1 MPFDPSAEAFADLT
15 EQALDAKEIRDK
27 LNESESSTDELRAFI
42 AQRAPEI
49 WASASVQIASYNE
62 AEKAVA
68 AAEADFSVSVSSA
81 PFLVYLFSDLLPGVF
96 GIAIGLAVL
105 IGLASWGLAFVRQGV
120 VWLFLR
126 ISWIPT
132 VAIAA
137 IIVLSLVILYWTSRP
152 GRQKYAALKSASHA
166 ALEAA
171 RRQRDAHQNDIF
183 PAVINS
189 IVANLREFF
198 DNMASPPF
206 RLDLPDADTTRFS
219 EVPNPQF
226 DIITD
231 ARRYLRTR
239 VEKMNGGSIGIAGP
253 RGCGKTTLLRSF
265 CPEGNVDPKE
275 LSIFATAPVQY
286 EPREFLLQIFTFVCS
301 RIIAK
306 ETKTDQQ
313 SSWTEMDSLRASTT
327 PTLLEPGI
335 AASILTVVAF
345 ILLSFGFMLASVRIY
360 QASAHFPKSPTVTT
374 QTAASSI
381 SALIAASN
389 AKIEWTVHA
398 ILDSD
403 ALPYLLWGA
412 IAFLCATVLLF
423 YADGAGVPEIVRF
436 YSPYG
441 IVERLR
447 GRKKAKAAALAPE
460 EIRPKAV
467 ALVNRA
473 RRTLRGLRFQQSY
486 SSGWS
491 GSLKLPVGLEG
502 GANTAITFA
511 ERQLGLPE
519 IVYEYREFLKAAAA
533 CYDRIFVGIDELD
546 KLPSDEDAKKF
557 LNGIKAI
564 FGQEKTYYIVS
575 ISENALSNFERR
587 GLPIRDEFD
596 SSFDDAVHLNYFD
609 LVSSRRLLA
618 RRSSEP
624 PPAVYRAFCHV
635 VSGGLPR
642 DLIRICRNLYDYR
655 REFPTSANTIAD
667 LSGALICRD
676 IKAKLD
682 AVQYSLQRVTNEKA
696 AAGLLSLISVRSWD
710 ANSLQDVLYSLHR
723 SQQTL
728 EESASRSSNP
738 DQRADSLEL
747 ASIVEE
753 TKAYLYFCL
762 ATIVIFHSITGQAVF
777 QQLEQASTFDRLATA
792 RQLLAVNRTAA
803 MAALHAIV
811 PLPLTPLTALPPLTL
826 IAPVA

>member
-1 MPFDPSAEAFADLT
+1 MPFDPSAQALADFI
-15 EQALDAKEIRDK
+15 EQALDTQEIRDK
-27 LNESESSTDELRAFI
+27 LNESECSADELRVFI

-49 WASASVQIASYNE
+49 WASSAKQIASYNE
-62 AEKAVA
+62 AEKAAA
-68 AAEADFSVSVSSA
+68 AAESEFSAIVGRR
-81 PFLVYLFSDLLPGVF
+81 PFLVYLFTDLLPGIF
-96 GIAIGLAVL
+96 GTAFALAVL
-105 IGLASWGLAFVRQGV
+105 IGITSWAFDFVRTGV
-120 VWLFLR
+120 VWLFHR
-126 ISWIPT
+126 IPWIPT
-132 VAIAA
+132 IAVVAV
-137 IIVLSLVILYWTSRP
+137 IVLSLVILYRTSRA
-152 GRQKYAALKSASHA
+152 RRREYAALKSGSYAT
-166 ALEAA
+166 LEASKE
-171 RRQRDAHQNDIF
+171 QLESQHNDSQ

-313 SSWTEMDSLRASTT
+313 SSWTEMDSLRTGTT
-327 PTLLEPGI
+327 PTFLEPGI
-335 AASILTVVAF
+335 AASVLTAVAF
-345 ILLSFGFMLASVRIY
+345 ILLGFGILLASVRMY
-360 QASAHFPKSPTVTT
+360 QANAHLPKPAPAAAPAAN
-374 QTAASSI
+374 TATSGI
-381 SALIAASN
+381 TALMAGMN
-389 AKIEWTVHA
+389 AKTEWTIHTVV
-398 ILDSD
+398 DSD

-412 IAFLCATVLLF
+412 IAFLCATILLF
-423 YADGAGVPEIVRF
+423 YADGAGVPEFVRF

-447 GRKKAKAAALAPE
+447 GRQKTKAAALAPE
-460 EIRPKAV
+460 EIRPEAV
-467 ALVNRA
+467 ALVSRA

-609 LVSSRRLLA
+609 LLSSRRLLA

-655 REFPTSANTIAD
+655 REFPGSVNTIAG

-682 AVQYSLQRVTNEKA
+682 AVQYSLQRVSNEKA
-696 AAGLLSLISVRSWD
+696 AAGLLSLISTRAWD
-710 ANSLQDVLYSLHR
+710 ANSLQDVLYNLHS
-723 SQQTL
+723 SQQSL

-762 ATIVIFHSITGQAVF
+762 ATIVIFSSIADRAIYE
-777 QQLEQASTFDRLATA
+777 QLEQQSIFDRLAAA

-811 PLPLTPLTALPPLTL
+811 PLPLTAA
-826 IAPVA
+826 I